1 MGNSVALYPL
11 HLMSV
16 FVDPTPTVRQI
27 AYMLTITSAAKL
39 KKAAAKRKPKTQ
51 NLCLNSDEPYDTFKA
66 QILVK
71 ISTAIKLKN
80 INFDNSSLQFPLL
93 CMAGYSSLQG
103 IIFSLLNIG
112 GVMNSEEWGTYSL
125 RLLVYRYL

>member
-1 MGNSVALYPL
+1 
-11 HLMSV
+11 MSV

-51 NLCLNSDEPYDTFKA
+51 NLCLNSDEPWDTFKA

-71 ISTAIKLKN
+71 ISTAIKPKN
-80 INFDNSSLQFPLL
+80 INFDDYTLRFSITLL
-93 CMAGYSSLQG
+93 HPG
-103 IIFSLLNIG
+103 IKAP
-112 GVMNSEEWGTYSL
+112 
-125 RLLVYRYL
+125 